1 MAGAVGDAEAYGELV
16 RRHHAS
22 LRAFLWRLAGDPT
35 RAEDLAQDALVRG
48 FQNIARFQ
56 GGSAFRTWLFAIAY
70 REFLQE
76 RRRAGA
82 AGRLLERLAEGAAD
96 VAAEPGAALD
106 LQRALQTLDTPER
119 AAVLLC
125 DACGMSHSEA
135 AEAMDAPLGSVKT
148 YVKRGR
154 AKLQAALTP
163 AEERHDR

>member
-1 MAGAVGDAEAYGELV
+1 MASALGDAEAYGELV

-35 RAEDLAQDALVRG
+35 RAEDLAQDAMMRG
-48 FQNIARFQ
+48 FQSIGRFR

-70 REFLQE
+70 REFLQD

-82 AGRLLERLAEGAAD
+82 AGRLEERLAE
-96 VAAEPGAALD
+96 AEVDAPPDPAAALD
-106 LQRALQTLDTPER
+106 LQRALRTLTTPER

-125 DACGMSHSEA
+125 DACGMSHGETA
-135 AEAMDAPLGSVKT
+135 RAMEAPLGSVKT

-154 AKLQAALTP
+154 AKLQAALTLP
-163 AEERHDR
+163 EDRHDR